1 VRCTAYQLAEL
12 VRLGF
17 AAKTTRARGASGY
30 AETSANRPRGG
41 GLSAEKRG
49 GQAPVVLGWDK
60 PLTSSRP
67 SSRLSRLG
75 CNLMPEVADLV
86 RPLSGALNGSARRG

>member
-1 VRCTAYQLAEL
+1 VPSKLVCVARPTSWRKL

-86 RPLSGALNGSARRG
+86 RP